1 MTQDDAILA
10 MLPAVPDLG
19 WSAGALRQMAGS
31 DADLLFPGG
40 AAEMVEAYV
49 DLANRRM
56 VEAAAPVLATQRL
69 SRRVRTLIAT
79 RLAQAEPEKEAVRR
93 AMAVLALPANVP
105 VSLRTTAQTVNT
117 IWRAAGDTSADFSWY
132 TKRAILAGVYGSTL
146 LFWLSPGADE
156 AGTLAFLDR
165 RLENVASIGRLRA
178 RLAAKPIF

>member
-1 MTQDDAILA
+1 

-19 WSAGALRQMAGS
+19 WSVAALRLSAGP
-31 DADLLFPGG
+31 DAYLLFPSG

-56 VEAAAPVLATQRL
+56 VEAAAPALATQRL
-69 SRRVRTLIAT
+69 SQRVRTLVAT

-93 AMAVLALPANVP
+93 ALAVLAVPANVP
-105 VSLRTTAQTVNT
+105 VSIRTTAQTVNI
-117 IWRAAGDTSADFSWY
+117 IWRAAGDRSADFSWY
-132 TKRAILAGVYGSTL
+132 TKRAILAGVYFSTL

-165 RLENVASIGRLRA
+165 RLEDVAAIGRMKCRA
-178 RLAAKPIF
+178 